1 MIITSLENERIKKY
15 LKLKEKKY
23 RDKYNEFLI
32 EGEHLVLEAYRR
44 GLIKELILELGTN
57 IDIDIAN
64 TIYLTTNIIKKIS
77 TVESPQKIMAIC
89 KKQEESSKLGNRIL
103 LIDNIQD
110 PGNLGTII
118 RSALA
123 FNADTIVLSEDCVD
137 LYNPK
142 VIRATQ
148 GMIFNINIIRKD
160 LKIIIKEL
168 HKKNIK
174 IYKTDVTNGINARDL
189 TKSEREKYALIIG
202 NEGNGVRK
210 ELEQLCDKNI
220 YIPTNDKVESLNVAI
235 ATSILLYELGDN
247 YEKKR

>member
-1 MIITSLENERIKKY
+1 MIITSLDNKRIKKY

-23 RDKYNEFLI
+23 RDEYSEFLI
-32 EGEHLVLEAYRR
+32 EGEHLVLEAYKT
-44 GLIKELILELGTN
+44 GLIEELILEVGTN
-57 IDIDIAN
+57 IDIDVPNI
-64 TIYLTTNIIKKIS
+64 IYLTTNIIKKIS
-77 TVESPQKIMAIC
+77 TLESPHKIMALC
-89 KKQEESSKLGNRIL
+89 KKKEDNLKLGNKIL

-123 FNADTIVLSEDCVD
+123 FNIDTIVLSEDCVD
-137 LYNPK
+137 LYNSK

-148 GMIFNINIIRKD
+148 GMFHINIIRKN
-160 LKIIIKEL
+160 LKIVIKEL

-189 TKSEREKYALIIG
+189 TKIEREKYALIIG

-210 ELEQLCDKNI
+210 ELEPLCDKNI
-220 YIPTNDKVESLNVAI
+220 YIPMNDKVESLNVAV
-235 ATSILLYELGDN
+235 ATSILLYELGDK
-247 YEKKR
+247 YES